1 MQAGLTAIDMRR
13 IEKVIRE
20 KYAKAAR
27 SPEGLFP
34 YPTGRAGAGDPD
46 LLYHALN

>member
-1 MQAGLTAIDMRR
+1 MKASFTAVDRSR

-27 SPEGLFP
+27 SPEGLVH
-34 YPTGRAGAGDPD
+34 YPVGRAG
-46 LLYHALN
+46 LEALTYEHEMI